1 MRTANATAL
10 MEPAED
16 TTTTSSVLDAYR
28 DFPIA
33 RTASGIQFVNIA
45 DEFIAWLSF
54 ANAGMLSKGNLLC
67 FDHAIKNMPRGGAM
81 VEIGVCAGL
90 STNCLAYYRAR
101 HGVTSPFFNCD
112 AWQFEGVV
120 GETLGQSSVRHA
132 DYQRFVRESYIRNV
146 RMFSGRDLPH
156 TIELLSDHF
165 FRAWERNE
173 LRTDVFGRPSTLG
186 GPIGFCYIDGDHSY
200 KQSKRDFENADRHL
214 LPGGFILFDDSA
226 DGTKFEVGRLIEEVK
241 RRDDYRVVVKN
252 PNYLVQKLA

>member
-1 MRTANATAL
+1 MGTFTLLRKDRPPTYRTKQ
-10 MEPAED
+10 EHSQPQ
-16 TTTTSSVLDAYR
+16 R
-28 DFPIA
+28 
-33 RTASGIQFVNIA
+33 
-45 DEFIAWLSF
+45 LSCPVH
-54 ANAGMLSKGNLLC
+54 SLL
-67 FDHAIKNMPRGGAM
+67 
-81 VEIGVCAGL
+81 V
-90 STNCLAYYRAR
+90 
-101 HGVTSPFFNCD
+101 
-112 AWQFEGVV
+112 
-120 GETLGQSSVRHA
+120 LGQSSVRHA